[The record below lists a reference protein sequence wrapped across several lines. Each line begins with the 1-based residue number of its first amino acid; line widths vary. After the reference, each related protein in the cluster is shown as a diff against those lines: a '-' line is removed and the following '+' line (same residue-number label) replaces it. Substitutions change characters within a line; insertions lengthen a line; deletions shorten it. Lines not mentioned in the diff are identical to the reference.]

1 MTEKKEELVIKK
13 LKDGTVI
20 DHIPAGKSLD
30 ILNAL
35 GLLKDKERKIAAIM
49 CVESRK
55 LGKKDLLK
63 IEGYSLESSILEG
76 KIAIIAPGSNI
87 SIIKDYN
94 LISKRDVSI
103 SDRLVSTLKCINP
116 NCISNAKE
124 DIRSRFE
131 VLSKAPLKVRCHY
144 CERTF
149 TDDGIVVD
157 V

>member
-1 MTEKKEELVIKK
+1 MVPEKEELVITK

-35 GLLKDKERKIAAIM
+35 GLLKDKDRKIAAIM

-63 IEGYSLESSILEG
+63 IEGYSLESRVLEG

-87 SIIKDYN
+87 SIIKDYKV
-94 LISKRDVSI
+94 ISKHEVSI
-103 SDRLVSTLKCINP
+103 SDRLVSTLRCINS

-124 DIRSRFE
+124 DIKSRFD
-131 VLSKAPLKVRCHY
+131 VLSRNPLKVRCHY

-149 TDDGIVVD
+149 CDDGIVVD